1 MVAGLAAAS
10 VARATELTPEYLNK
24 VYNVMKDISQYRR
37 VPYSQK
43 SVCVELTCSWENG
56 TKAEAILEYKYNS
69 YSVFYNAS
77 AIPLPNGL
85 DDGDVQELFDVAET
99 TMNNRPASNT
109 SLASHN
115 GSMLLSDGAAGDPAS
130 LGVAVLIANYTS
142 GNAQVKGVGYGDAA
156 TSELNYLL
164 YDAPRVSSARLR
176 LAGLE
181 S

>member
-1 MVAGLAAAS
+1 M
-10 VARATELTPEYLNK
+10 
-24 VYNVMKDISQYRR
+24 
-37 VPYSQK
+37 
-43 SVCVELTCSWENG
+43 
-56 TKAEAILEYKYNS
+56 
-69 YSVFYNAS
+69 FYNAS